1 MDFSPSPYFSEF
13 SARRPAAQRR
23 APSLHTHIV
32 GQKGPTTA
40 DVVGAALGTLR
51 ELLSDCHSSQLADA
65 LDVSLSCIDR
75 GFPESGSSAWA
86 DEDRCCWLA
95 ENMTRFTM
103 LPYRYAMSS
112 TLLERFM
119 VDIQRVPVMRH
130 QMTLLKMLETIWSAE
145 KLSLTGFSPSE
156 ALSVLLTAIIA
167 RLKLENQDTLLV
179 PLVNCISSLSTH
191 AYYVGQADD
200 MIEEVVTRISE
211 LQMAGPRL
219 KRARSRKESTASGAS
234 TPAVV
239 GSSPIN
245 PADAET
251 IRILVTCLA
260 NILLGNSDVD
270 VESGHGVHNDT
281 SSSIHVDKGKGP
293 ARVES
298 RASMRKG
305 RRNPVSPE
313 VWQETLPLLCESKF
327 AIRAEYAKAL
337 LLYLRQELPAY
348 QTSDLRSEIQPPMIR
363 FLHALTA
370 TLYSLAITSR
380 LGFAGPALALDG
392 FMDKQDVV
400 SDLPTPRVQV
410 EAPTP
415 GLSTPHESNPLEDGP
430 KMTRRTSKL
439 VSLPFNRNH
448 SGSGTNLP
456 VIGQISEDTAGPLDY
471 LIIQEVMSTVLEH
484 SPRAGLLVMA
494 PMLLALDR
502 DAGTILVRKTHDSRE
517 NIFITERRRACR
529 ELVCFMWLE
538 LAEQGQLDGLAQAMR
553 EVSITFGPKTR
564 TFA

>member
-1 MDFSPSPYFSEF
+1 
-13 SARRPAAQRR
+13 
-23 APSLHTHIV
+23 
-32 GQKGPTTA
+32 
-40 DVVGAALGTLR
+40 
-51 ELLSDCHSSQLADA
+51 
-65 LDVSLSCIDR
+65 
-75 GFPESGSSAWA
+75 
-86 DEDRCCWLA
+86 
-95 ENMTRFTM
+95 M

-119 VDIQRVPVMRH
+119 TDIQRTPVTRH
-130 QMTLLKMLETIWSAE
+130 QMTLLKMLETLWSAE
-145 KLSLTGFSPSE
+145 NLSLTGFSPSE

-167 RLKLENQDTLLV
+167 RLKLDHQDTLLV

-200 MIEEVVTRISE
+200 MIEEVVLRISE

-219 KRARSRKESTASGAS
+219 KRSRSRKESTASGSS

-239 GSSPIN
+239 GSSPVN
-245 PADAET
+245 PADAEA
-251 IRILVTCLA
+251 IRILVTCLV
-260 NILLGNSDVD
+260 NILLGNSDVG
-270 VESGHGVHNDT
+270 EEIRQEGHHDT
-281 SSSIHVDKGKGP
+281 SSKVQADKGKGP

-298 RASMRKG
+298 RASVRKG

-348 QTSDLRSEIQPPMIR
+348 QALDSRGVSEVQPSMRR

-380 LGFAGPALALDG
+380 LGYAGPALTLDG
-392 FMDKQDVV
+392 LTGKQDVLN
-400 SDLPTPRVQV
+400 DLPNPRVQV

-415 GLSTPHESNPLEDGP
+415 GLSTPQESNHLEETP

-439 VSLPFNRNH
+439 VSLPFNRHH
-448 SGSGTNLP
+448 SSSAVNQQGG
-456 VIGQISEDTAGPLDY
+456 GQIAEDTAGPLDY
-471 LIIQEVMSTVLEH
+471 LIIQEVISTVLDYL
-484 SPRAGLLVMA
+484 PQAGLLTIA

-502 DAGTILVRKTHDSRE
+502 DAGTILVRKTHDARE
-517 NIFITERRRACR
+517 NIFINERRRACR
-529 ELVCFMWLE
+529 ELVCFTWLG
-538 LAEQGQLDGLAQAMR
+538 LAEQCQVAGLAETIR
-553 EVSITFGPKTR
+553 EVRVVTQRPCRIFC
-564 TFA
+564 